1 MGMGSCEKMR
11 SMRASRLL
19 KHLMDFATWPLAL
32 ASATTW
38 ASPLD
43 YPLGGMRMANEL
55 DEIAGPTDRKGLE
68 TGVNYLSKPFA
79 ADALA
84 CIQRNVRS
92 RRSLLWT

>member
-1 MGMGSCEKMR
+1 MGMGSREKMC

-19 KHLMDFATWPLAL
+19 KHLMDFATRPLAL

-55 DEIAGPTDRKGLE
+55 DEIAGAIDREGLE
-68 TGVNYLSKPFA
+68 TGVNYLPKPFA
-79 ADALA
+79 AHA
-84 CIQRNVRS
+84 CARILRNVRS
-92 RRSLLWT
+92 R